1 VLAFIWYIP
10 TTIIVLSFVY
20 GIPSIYSIIRN
31 LKEQVWIKIENNKN
45 PENPET
51 PLVAILLPFYR
62 EDRESVRR
70 TFQSIAR
77 QKYPKDKLD
86 IFIILENNDIETY
99 NIVKESIN
107 ILIDSGFKT
116 TIFINKGSR
125 RSKAHAM
132 NNLLKNISGKYDVVM
147 VLDAGDIIYDNRY
160 IYKAS
165 KLIKNGYSIVGTKV
179 YRISNSVIGK
189 LSYIDTILWYNVGL
203 PGLTKLIRVPLVSGE
218 GLALSMEF
226 LNIIGGFPEVLA
238 EDAYLSI
245 KAYQYG
251 RRIALLDSIVYEGAP
266 STLSS
271 YVKQRIRWY
280 RGSLQCLK
288 DVIIRYRKVLR
299 CRTKIALAMAYL
311 QPIALMAP
319 FISLLIVSSSLFIEI
334 PSIIIVIAKIE
345 LLSISLAP
353 LYLIING
360 YRDKIIVLAP
370 LNWIFQGIIALIALM
385 PIRMPWLRT
394 SSRSFIDVSSIHQIT
409 LRQ

>member
-1 VLAFIWYIP
+1 MFVFIWYIP

-20 GIPSIYSIIRN
+20 GISSIYSIIRN

-45 PENPET
+45 SDNTET

-77 QKYPKDKLD
+77 QNYPKDKLD
-86 IFIILENNDIETY
+86 IFIILENNDTETY

-107 ILIDSGFKT
+107 ILTDLRFKI

-132 NNLLKNISGKYDVVM
+132 NNLLKNISGKYDIVI
-147 VLDAGDIIYDNRY
+147 VLDAGDIIYDNKY
-160 IYKAS
+160 IYKVS

-179 YRISNSVIGK
+179 YRISDSVIGK

-203 PGLTKLIRVPLVSGE
+203 PGLTKLIRIPLVSGE

-245 KAYQYG
+245 KACQYG

-266 STLSS
+266 SDLFS
-271 YVKQRIRWY
+271 YIKQRIRWY
-280 RGSLQCLK
+280 RGSIQCLK
-288 DVIIRYRKVLR
+288 DIIIRHRKVLR
-299 CRTKIALAMAYL
+299 GGTKIALAMAYL

-319 FISLLIVSSSLFIEI
+319 FLSLLIISLSLFVEI
-334 PSIIIVIAKIE
+334 PSITIVIAKIE

-353 LYLIING
+353 IYLILNG
-360 YRDKIIVLAP
+360 YKDKIVVLAP
-370 LNWIFQGIIALIALM
+370 LNWIFQGIIALVALM
-385 PIRMPWLRT
+385 PIRMSWLRT
-394 SSRSFIDVSSIHQIT
+394 TSRSFIDISSIQQIP

>member
-1 VLAFIWYIP
+1 MFTFIWYIP

-45 PENPET
+45 IDNSET
-51 PLVAILLPFYR
+51 PFVAILLPLYR
-62 EDRESVRR
+62 EDKESVKRS
-70 TFQSIAR
+70 FQSIIK
-77 QKYPKDKLD
+77 QKYPRDKLEV
-86 IFIILENNDIETY
+86 FIILENNDDETH
-99 NIVKESIN
+99 NIVKELIN

-116 TIFINKGSR
+116 TIFINRDSR
-125 RSKAHAM
+125 RSKAYAM
-132 NNLLKNISGKYDVVM
+132 NNLLKNISGKYDIVI
-147 VLDAGDIIYDNRY
+147 VLDAGDIIYDDKY
-160 IYKAS
+160 VSKVS
-165 KLIKNGYSIVGTKV
+165 KLIKNGYSIVGIKV

-189 LSYIDTILWYNVGL
+189 LSYIDTMLWYNVGL
-203 PGLTKLIRVPLVSGE
+203 PGLTKFIKIPLVSGE

-271 YVKQRIRWY
+271 YIKQRVRWY

-288 DVIIRYRKVLR
+288 DVIIKYRKVLR
-299 CRTKIALAMAYL
+299 CRTKTALVMAYL
-311 QPIALMAP
+311 QPVALMAP
-319 FISLLIVSSSLFIEI
+319 FISLLIVILALFIEI
-334 PSIIIVIAKIE
+334 PPIAIVIAKIE

-353 LYLIING
+353 TYLLING
-360 YRDKIIVLAP
+360 YKDKIIVLAP
-370 LNWIFQGIIALIALM
+370 FNWIFQGLIALIALI
-385 PIRMPWLRT
+385 PIKIPWLRT
-394 SSRSFIDVSSIHQIT
+394 TSRSLIDIPSIRQIP
-409 LRQ
+409 LKP